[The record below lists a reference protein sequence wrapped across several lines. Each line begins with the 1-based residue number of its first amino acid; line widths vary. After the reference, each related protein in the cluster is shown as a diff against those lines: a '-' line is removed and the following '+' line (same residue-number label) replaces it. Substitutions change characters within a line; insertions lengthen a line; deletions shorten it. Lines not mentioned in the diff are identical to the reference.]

1 VTKPEPARKH
11 PTLGTDGEGPWHV
24 QLLPSYWDTV
34 AGEAGVVRSYWLA
47 ARRLSEVAA
56 TERSDA
62 LFVPVAF
69 LWRHTIE
76 LALKR
81 GTRWLASEVEEDGL
95 SAAEKKLMGR
105 HDLLALWTSWELRRK
120 RVHPR
125 RWPGLGRSSSALFSL
140 RRIRRDS
147 AIGRGSTVLQSRGP
161 SEST

>member
-1 VTKPEPARKH
+1 
-11 PTLGTDGEGPWHV
+11 
-24 QLLPSYWDTV
+24 
-34 AGEAGVVRSYWLA
+34 VRSYWLA

-105 HDLLALWTSWELRRK
+105 HDLLALWTSWELRQK
-120 RVHPR
+120 RVHPDWSPKDVARARPELEWLVQLETDPSGFRYRTGLNGAAVSRPERVDVNKFAAALDVVVGVVMFLEDELEEQLEAR
-125 RWPGLGRSSSALFSL
+125 REF
-140 RRIRRDS
+140 
-147 AIGRGSTVLQSRGP
+147 GP
-161 SEST
+161 